1 MTSIMERITHWNGRE
16 VRDQHGDKIGTVE
29 QVWTTDDNRPDWL
42 SVNTGL
48 FGLRQSFLPVQGL
61 TEGPGGDLRT
71 PYTKDQVKDAPNVDP
86 DGGLDSTEV
95 QRLYRHYGNLGSG
108 HSTTTDSHTDRR
120 SDDAMTRSEEHLRVG
135 TQDREA
141 GRARLRKYVVTETE
155 QVDVPVRRE
164 ELRVEREPITEANRG
179 EAMSG
184 PAISEAEHEVTLH
197 EERPVVDREAVPV
210 ERVRLAKEQV
220 TDTET
225 VSGQVRKEHIDTE
238 GVTDRDHRR

>member
-29 QVWTTDDNRPDWL
+29 QVWTTDDTRPDWL

-71 PYTKDQVKDAPNVDP
+71 PYTKEQVKDAPNVDP
-86 DGGLDSTEV
+86 DGGLDATEV
-95 QRLYRHYGNLGSG
+95 QRLYRHYGNLGSAHG
-108 HSTTTDSHTDRR
+108 TTTRDRTDHRA
-120 SDDAMTRSEEHLRVG
+120 DDAMTRSEEHLRVG

-141 GRARLRKYVVTETE
+141 GRARLRKYVVTDTE

-164 ELRVEREPITEANRG
+164 ELRVEREPITETNRR
-179 EAMSG
+179 EAMTG

-238 GVTDRDHRR
+238 GATDRNHRR